1 MSLLPHMQGCPWL
14 VLLSVSSSPPLM
26 PEWLI
31 SSAWFDYVLCAWLSW
46 LPLFWK
52 LVWDKHSSSSSTSSS
67 WSFIKD
73 LFNPWAL
80 LESWESGTKLKFEQT
95 CRRSASSPPLS
106 SATLECGWAD
116 YVCKL
121 VFIHVR
127 VAHFN
132 FQHITS
138 GRAPALAAALR
149 NSDLWWLVNTHKKS
163 CFETRWTWF
172 GRCCKM
178 FFISDAR
185 WIKATIRIAILGCFP
200 SLRPD
205 TNKTGGETLW
215 YICIKILQKSRD
227 PIMSSDGWLTLF
239 TASAAWPQRS
249 EQVAIST
256 SAGWWWWQL
265 KNNTSQP

>member
-1 MSLLPHMQGCPWL
+1 MQT
-14 VLLSVSSSPPLM
+14 
-26 PEWLI
+26 I
-31 SSAWFDYVLCAWLSW
+31 F
-46 LPLFWK
+46 LF
-52 LVWDKHSSSSSTSSS
+52 
-67 WSFIKD
+67 
-73 LFNPWAL
+73 A
-80 LESWESGTKLKFEQT
+80 
-95 CRRSASSPPLS
+95 
-106 SATLECGWAD
+106 ATLECGWAD

-121 VFIHVR
+121 VFIHVG

-132 FQHITS
+132 FQHIIS
-138 GRAPALAAALR
+138 GGAPEVAAALC
-149 NSDLWWLVNTHKKS
+149 NPDLWWLVNTRKS

-185 WIKATIRIAILGCFP
+185 RIKATTWIVILGCFH

-205 TNKTGGETLW
+205 TNKTGGETHL
-215 YICIKILQKSRD
+215 YICIEILQKSWD

-239 TASAAWPQRS
+239 TASAAWPRRS
-249 EQVAIST
+249 EQAAVSS